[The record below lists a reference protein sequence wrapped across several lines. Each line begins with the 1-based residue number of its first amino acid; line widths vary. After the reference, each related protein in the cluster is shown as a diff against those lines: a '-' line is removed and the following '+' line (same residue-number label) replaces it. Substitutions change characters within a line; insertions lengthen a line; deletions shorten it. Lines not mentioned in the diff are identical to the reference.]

1 MGDQS
6 KDIILSIR
14 GMSKSFGRNRVLD
27 HINLDVRKGTV
38 MGLMGENG
46 AGKSTMMKCLFGTY
60 QKDEGTI
67 YLDGKEVNFSGPKD
81 ALENGIAMV
90 HQELNQCLERNV
102 VDNLFLGR
110 YPVNSL
116 GMIDEGRMKNEAS
129 ELFRKLG
136 MTVNLDQPM
145 RNMSVSQRQMCE
157 IAKAISYNSKVIV
170 LDEPTSSLT
179 VQEVDKLFD
188 MMRMLRDQGISLI
201 YISHKMDEIFEICDD
216 ISVLRDGN
224 LVMTKSAKET
234 NMNELITA
242 MVGRVLEN
250 RFPPVDNQPKD
261 VILSIQHLSTKYEP
275 YLQDVTFDVREGEIF
290 GLYGL
295 VGAGRTELLAYYFSI
310 RNLERMSLQVSD
322 TVSIQMYRAA
332 CQKKHV
338 RRIPE
343 LRQNAGLTTP
353 LLAGLL
359 HTKLYL
365 PATGYSAE
373 ERKLIFYH
381 ELTHY
386 CHRDLWYKMLLRIC
400 ASIYWFN
407 PFLLIML
414 KEADKDIENL
424 CDTAV
429 VRRVNKKE
437 HKLYRQLLLRTVA
450 MENQIPYVTA
460 SLNDS
465 EMVFKD
471 RILYMVNIRKLRK
484 GILPGILV
492 TLLLAGGNLVFNV
505 SAGTDTVSVE
515 TEKSGIE
522 KNADPEKNNVPDY
535 APFSEMVTM
544 QKAAET
550 QDEGGVTENTDT
562 EDSVDEEEKADA
574 ETNDEPAMENS
585 GQVSETTDDGITSDN
600 NGSVSSY
607 ENLPAGVP
615 YTSGFTTTS
624 GVASIV
630 APGGGDEESRV
641 LYDNGD
647 GTYSDYY
654 GSRYSYQGDG
664 NWADANGNSY
674 RTWNDEGYHFGN
686 QLEQHELQGSNGTVN
701 VIETTNGDYYYC
713 DADGVGYTDNGDGT
727 WTDENGN
734 IYTE

>member
-1 MGDQS
+1 MEVFILHILKLNVIAAVVILLVKVLATLFKGRVSARWKYLIWLLITISLCVPVRLPANLALVDFKVLRSSQQNTQS
-6 KDIILSIR
+6 PKITDYA
-14 GMSKSFGRNRVLD
+14 
-27 HINLDVRKGTV
+27 VRPEESQKIT
-38 MGLMGENG
+38 ENVSS
-46 AGKSTMMKCLFGTY
+46 ASN
-60 QKDEGTI
+60 D
-67 YLDGKEVNFSGPKD
+67 
-81 ALENGIAMV
+81 
-90 HQELNQCLERNV
+90 
-102 VDNLFLGR
+102 
-110 YPVNSL
+110 
-116 GMIDEGRMKNEAS
+116 MKNLTEIPEQKRTVRYESDKWLSVAV
-129 ELFRKLG
+129 LKLTG
-136 MTVNLDQPM
+136 
-145 RNMSVSQRQMCE
+145 
-157 IAKAISYNSKVIV
+157 
-170 LDEPTSSLT
+170 
-179 VQEVDKLFD
+179 
-188 MMRMLRDQGISLI
+188 
-201 YISHKMDEIFEICDD
+201 
-216 ISVLRDGN
+216 
-224 LVMTKSAKET
+224 
-234 NMNELITA
+234 
-242 MVGRVLEN
+242 
-250 RFPPVDNQPKD
+250 
-261 VILSIQHLSTKYEP
+261 
-275 YLQDVTFDVREGEIF
+275 
-290 GLYGL
+290 
-295 VGAGRTELLAYYFSI
+295 ELLAYYFSI

-322 TVSIQMYRAA
+322 TVSIQMYRAS

-600 NGSVSSY
+600 NESVSSY

-630 APGGGDEESRV
+630 APGEGDEESRV

>member
-1 MGDQS
+1 MCLTAQ
-6 KDIILSIR
+6 KKIR
-14 GMSKSFGRNRVLD
+14 IRIKN
-27 HINLDVRKGTV
+27 KT
-38 MGLMGENG
+38 
-46 AGKSTMMKCLFGTY
+46 AGY
-60 QKDEGTI
+60 
-67 YLDGKEVNFSGPKD
+67 
-81 ALENGIAMV
+81 AGIACFSFALKGNRAGSPHFKIV
-90 HQELNQCLERNV
+90 RFKWWEHVTGRVSARWKYFIWLLITISLCVPVRLPANLAL
-102 VDNLFLGR
+102 VDFKVLRSSQQNTQNPKITDYAVR
-110 YPVNSL
+110 PEESQKITETVSSASN
-116 GMIDEGRMKNEAS
+116 DMKNLTEIPEQKRTVRYESDKWLGIVAVIFVAVWLS
-129 ELFRKLG
+129 VAVLKLTG
-136 MTVNLDQPM
+136 
-145 RNMSVSQRQMCE
+145 
-157 IAKAISYNSKVIV
+157 
-170 LDEPTSSLT
+170 
-179 VQEVDKLFD
+179 
-188 MMRMLRDQGISLI
+188 
-201 YISHKMDEIFEICDD
+201 
-216 ISVLRDGN
+216 
-224 LVMTKSAKET
+224 
-234 NMNELITA
+234 
-242 MVGRVLEN
+242 
-250 RFPPVDNQPKD
+250 
-261 VILSIQHLSTKYEP
+261 
-275 YLQDVTFDVREGEIF
+275 
-290 GLYGL
+290 
-295 VGAGRTELLAYYFSI
+295 ELLAYYFSI

-322 TVSIQMYRAA
+322 TVGIQMYRAA

-338 RRIPE
+338 RRRPE

-353 LLAGLL
+353 LLAGLF

-450 MENQIPYVTA
+450 MENQIPYVSA

-471 RILYMVNIRKLRK
+471 RILYMVNIRKLRR

-522 KNADPEKNNVPDY
+522 KNADSEKNNVPDY

-544 QKAAET
+544 QKDAET
-550 QDEGGVTENTDT
+550 QGEGGVTENADT

-600 NGSVSSY
+600 NESVSSY

-615 YTSGFTTTS
+615 YTSGFTTAS

-647 GTYSDYY
+647 GTYSDDY

-674 RTWNDEGYHFGN
+674 RTWNDEDYYSGN

-701 VIETTNGDYYYC
+701 VIETTNGDYYYR

>member
-1 MGDQS
+1 MEVF
-6 KDIILSIR
+6 ILHIL
-14 GMSKSFGRNRVLD
+14 KLNVIAAVVILLVKVLATLFKGRVSARWKYLIWLLITISLCVPVRLPANLALVDFKVLRSSQQNTQNPKITD
-27 HINLDVRKGTV
+27 YAVRPEESQKITETV
-38 MGLMGENG
+38 SSASN
-46 AGKSTMMKCLFGTY
+46 
-60 QKDEGTI
+60 D
-67 YLDGKEVNFSGPKD
+67 
-81 ALENGIAMV
+81 
-90 HQELNQCLERNV
+90 
-102 VDNLFLGR
+102 
-110 YPVNSL
+110 
-116 GMIDEGRMKNEAS
+116 MKNLTEIPEQKRTVRYESDKWLGIVAVIFVAVWLS
-129 ELFRKLG
+129 VAVLKLTG
-136 MTVNLDQPM
+136 
-145 RNMSVSQRQMCE
+145 
-157 IAKAISYNSKVIV
+157 
-170 LDEPTSSLT
+170 
-179 VQEVDKLFD
+179 
-188 MMRMLRDQGISLI
+188 
-201 YISHKMDEIFEICDD
+201 
-216 ISVLRDGN
+216 
-224 LVMTKSAKET
+224 
-234 NMNELITA
+234 
-242 MVGRVLEN
+242 
-250 RFPPVDNQPKD
+250 
-261 VILSIQHLSTKYEP
+261 
-275 YLQDVTFDVREGEIF
+275 
-290 GLYGL
+290 
-295 VGAGRTELLAYYFSI
+295 ELLAYYFSI

-585 GQVSETTDDGITSDN
+585 GKADAETNDEPAMENSGQVSETTDDGITSDN

-630 APGGGDEESRV
+630 APGEGDEESRV

-647 GTYSDYY
+647 GTYSDAY

>member
-1 MGDQS
+1 MEVFILHIL
-6 KDIILSIR
+6 KLNIIAAVVILLV
-14 GMSKSFGRNRVLD
+14 KVLATLFKGRVSARWKYFIWLLITISLCVPVRLPENLALVDFKVLRSSQQNTQNPKITD
-27 HINLDVRKGTV
+27 YAVRPEESQKITETV
-38 MGLMGENG
+38 SSASN
-46 AGKSTMMKCLFGTY
+46 
-60 QKDEGTI
+60 D
-67 YLDGKEVNFSGPKD
+67 
-81 ALENGIAMV
+81 
-90 HQELNQCLERNV
+90 
-102 VDNLFLGR
+102 
-110 YPVNSL
+110 
-116 GMIDEGRMKNEAS
+116 MKNLTEIPEQKRTVRYESDKWLGIVALIFAAVWLS
-129 ELFRKLG
+129 VAVLKLTG
-136 MTVNLDQPM
+136 
-145 RNMSVSQRQMCE
+145 
-157 IAKAISYNSKVIV
+157 
-170 LDEPTSSLT
+170 
-179 VQEVDKLFD
+179 
-188 MMRMLRDQGISLI
+188 
-201 YISHKMDEIFEICDD
+201 
-216 ISVLRDGN
+216 
-224 LVMTKSAKET
+224 
-234 NMNELITA
+234 
-242 MVGRVLEN
+242 
-250 RFPPVDNQPKD
+250 
-261 VILSIQHLSTKYEP
+261 
-275 YLQDVTFDVREGEIF
+275 
-290 GLYGL
+290 
-295 VGAGRTELLAYYFSI
+295 ELLAYYFSI

-585 GQVSETTDDGITSDN
+585 GQVSETNDEPAMENSGQVSETTDDGITSDN

-630 APGGGDEESRV
+630 APGEGDEESRV

-647 GTYSDYY
+647 GTYSDAY

>member
-1 MGDQS
+1 
-6 KDIILSIR
+6 
-14 GMSKSFGRNRVLD
+14 
-27 HINLDVRKGTV
+27 
-38 MGLMGENG
+38 
-46 AGKSTMMKCLFGTY
+46 
-60 QKDEGTI
+60 
-67 YLDGKEVNFSGPKD
+67 
-81 ALENGIAMV
+81 
-90 HQELNQCLERNV
+90 
-102 VDNLFLGR
+102 
-110 YPVNSL
+110 
-116 GMIDEGRMKNEAS
+116 
-129 ELFRKLG
+129 
-136 MTVNLDQPM
+136 
-145 RNMSVSQRQMCE
+145 
-157 IAKAISYNSKVIV
+157 
-170 LDEPTSSLT
+170 
-179 VQEVDKLFD
+179 
-188 MMRMLRDQGISLI
+188 
-201 YISHKMDEIFEICDD
+201 
-216 ISVLRDGN
+216 
-224 LVMTKSAKET
+224 
-234 NMNELITA
+234 
-242 MVGRVLEN
+242 
-250 RFPPVDNQPKD
+250 
-261 VILSIQHLSTKYEP
+261 
-275 YLQDVTFDVREGEIF
+275 
-290 GLYGL
+290 
-295 VGAGRTELLAYYFSI
+295 
-310 RNLERMSLQVSD
+310 MSLQVSD

-353 LLAGLL
+353 LLAGLF

-550 QDEGGVTENTDT
+550 QDEGGVTENADT

-615 YTSGFTTTS
+615 YTSGFSTAS

-647 GTYSDYY
+647 GTYSDDY

-674 RTWNDEGYHFGN
+674 RTWNDEDYYSGN
-686 QLEQHELQGSNGTVN
+686 QLEQHELQGSNGTVT
-701 VIETTNGDYYYC
+701 VKETTNGDYYYC

>member
-1 MGDQS
+1 MEVFILHILKLNIIAAVVILLVKVLATLFKGRVSARWKYFIWLLITISLCVPVRLPENLALVDFKVLRSSQQNTQNPKITDYAVRPEESQKITENVSSAS
-6 KDIILSIR
+6 KD
-14 GMSKSFGRNRVLD
+14 
-27 HINLDVRKGTV
+27 
-38 MGLMGENG
+38 
-46 AGKSTMMKCLFGTY
+46 
-60 QKDEGTI
+60 
-67 YLDGKEVNFSGPKD
+67 
-81 ALENGIAMV
+81 
-90 HQELNQCLERNV
+90 
-102 VDNLFLGR
+102 
-110 YPVNSL
+110 
-116 GMIDEGRMKNEAS
+116 MKNLTEIPEQKRTVRYESDKWLGIVALIFAAVWLS
-129 ELFRKLG
+129 VTVLKLTG
-136 MTVNLDQPM
+136 
-145 RNMSVSQRQMCE
+145 
-157 IAKAISYNSKVIV
+157 
-170 LDEPTSSLT
+170 
-179 VQEVDKLFD
+179 
-188 MMRMLRDQGISLI
+188 
-201 YISHKMDEIFEICDD
+201 
-216 ISVLRDGN
+216 
-224 LVMTKSAKET
+224 
-234 NMNELITA
+234 
-242 MVGRVLEN
+242 
-250 RFPPVDNQPKD
+250 
-261 VILSIQHLSTKYEP
+261 
-275 YLQDVTFDVREGEIF
+275 
-290 GLYGL
+290 
-295 VGAGRTELLAYYFSI
+295 ELLAYYFSI

-585 GQVSETTDDGITSDN
+585 GQVSETTDEPAMENSGQVSETTDDGITSDN

>member
-1 MGDQS
+1 MEVFILHIL
-6 KDIILSIR
+6 KLNIIAAVVILLVKVLATLFKGRVSARWKYFIWLLITISLCVPVR
-14 GMSKSFGRNRVLD
+14 LPENLALVDFKVLRSSQQNTQNPKITDYAVRPEKSQK
-27 HINLDVRKGTV
+27 ITETV
-38 MGLMGENG
+38 SSASN
-46 AGKSTMMKCLFGTY
+46 
-60 QKDEGTI
+60 D
-67 YLDGKEVNFSGPKD
+67 
-81 ALENGIAMV
+81 
-90 HQELNQCLERNV
+90 
-102 VDNLFLGR
+102 
-110 YPVNSL
+110 
-116 GMIDEGRMKNEAS
+116 MKNLTEIPEQKRTVRYESDKWLGIVALIFAAVWLS
-129 ELFRKLG
+129 VTVLKLTG
-136 MTVNLDQPM
+136 
-145 RNMSVSQRQMCE
+145 
-157 IAKAISYNSKVIV
+157 
-170 LDEPTSSLT
+170 
-179 VQEVDKLFD
+179 
-188 MMRMLRDQGISLI
+188 
-201 YISHKMDEIFEICDD
+201 
-216 ISVLRDGN
+216 
-224 LVMTKSAKET
+224 
-234 NMNELITA
+234 
-242 MVGRVLEN
+242 
-250 RFPPVDNQPKD
+250 
-261 VILSIQHLSTKYEP
+261 
-275 YLQDVTFDVREGEIF
+275 
-290 GLYGL
+290 
-295 VGAGRTELLAYYFSI
+295 ELLAYYFSI

-400 ASIYWFN
+400 ALIYWFN

-585 GQVSETTDDGITSDN
+585 GQVSETTDEPAMENSGQVSETTDDGITSDN

>member
-1 MGDQS
+1 MEVFILHIL
-6 KDIILSIR
+6 KLNIIAAIVILLV
-14 GMSKSFGRNRVLD
+14 KVLATLFKGRVSARWKYFIWLLITISLCVPVRLPENLALVDFKVLRSSQQNTQNPKITD
-27 HINLDVRKGTV
+27 YAVRPEESQKITETV
-38 MGLMGENG
+38 SSASN
-46 AGKSTMMKCLFGTY
+46 
-60 QKDEGTI
+60 D
-67 YLDGKEVNFSGPKD
+67 
-81 ALENGIAMV
+81 
-90 HQELNQCLERNV
+90 
-102 VDNLFLGR
+102 
-110 YPVNSL
+110 
-116 GMIDEGRMKNEAS
+116 MKNLTEIPEQKRTVRYESDKWLGIVALIFAAVWLS
-129 ELFRKLG
+129 VTVLKLTG
-136 MTVNLDQPM
+136 
-145 RNMSVSQRQMCE
+145 
-157 IAKAISYNSKVIV
+157 
-170 LDEPTSSLT
+170 
-179 VQEVDKLFD
+179 
-188 MMRMLRDQGISLI
+188 
-201 YISHKMDEIFEICDD
+201 
-216 ISVLRDGN
+216 
-224 LVMTKSAKET
+224 
-234 NMNELITA
+234 
-242 MVGRVLEN
+242 
-250 RFPPVDNQPKD
+250 
-261 VILSIQHLSTKYEP
+261 
-275 YLQDVTFDVREGEIF
+275 
-290 GLYGL
+290 
-295 VGAGRTELLAYYFSI
+295 ELLAYYFSI

-550 QDEGGVTENTDT
+550 QDEGGVTEKNNVPDYAPFSEMVTMQKAAETQDEGGVTENTDT

-647 GTYSDYY
+647 GTYSDAY

>member
-1 MGDQS
+1 MCLTAQ
-6 KDIILSIR
+6 KKIR
-14 GMSKSFGRNRVLD
+14 IRIKN
-27 HINLDVRKGTV
+27 KT
-38 MGLMGENG
+38 
-46 AGKSTMMKCLFGTY
+46 AGY
-60 QKDEGTI
+60 
-67 YLDGKEVNFSGPKD
+67 
-81 ALENGIAMV
+81 AGIACFSFALKGNRAGSPHFKIV
-90 HQELNQCLERNV
+90 RFKWWEHVTGRVSARWKYFIWLLITISLCVPVRLPENLAL
-102 VDNLFLGR
+102 VDFKVLRSSQQNTQNPKITDYAVR
-110 YPVNSL
+110 PEKSQKITETVSSASN
-116 GMIDEGRMKNEAS
+116 DMKNLTEIPEQKRTVRYESDKWLGIVALIFAAVWPS
-129 ELFRKLG
+129 VAVLKLTG
-136 MTVNLDQPM
+136 
-145 RNMSVSQRQMCE
+145 
-157 IAKAISYNSKVIV
+157 
-170 LDEPTSSLT
+170 
-179 VQEVDKLFD
+179 
-188 MMRMLRDQGISLI
+188 
-201 YISHKMDEIFEICDD
+201 
-216 ISVLRDGN
+216 
-224 LVMTKSAKET
+224 
-234 NMNELITA
+234 
-242 MVGRVLEN
+242 
-250 RFPPVDNQPKD
+250 
-261 VILSIQHLSTKYEP
+261 
-275 YLQDVTFDVREGEIF
+275 
-290 GLYGL
+290 
-295 VGAGRTELLAYYFSI
+295 ELLAYYFSI

-322 TVSIQMYRAA
+322 TVGIQMYRAA

-338 RRIPE
+338 RRRPE

-353 LLAGLL
+353 LLAGLF

-450 MENQIPYVTA
+450 MENQIPYVSA

-471 RILYMVNIRKLRK
+471 RILYMVNIRKLRR

-522 KNADPEKNNVPDY
+522 KNADSEKNNVPDY

-544 QKAAET
+544 QKDAET
-550 QDEGGVTENTDT
+550 QGEGGVTENADT

-600 NGSVSSY
+600 NESVSSY

-615 YTSGFTTTS
+615 YTSGFTTAS

-647 GTYSDYY
+647 GTYSDDY

-674 RTWNDEGYHFGN
+674 RTWNDEDYYSGN
-686 QLEQHELQGSNGTVN
+686 QLEQHELQGSNGTVT
-701 VIETTNGDYYYC
+701 VKETTNGDYYYC